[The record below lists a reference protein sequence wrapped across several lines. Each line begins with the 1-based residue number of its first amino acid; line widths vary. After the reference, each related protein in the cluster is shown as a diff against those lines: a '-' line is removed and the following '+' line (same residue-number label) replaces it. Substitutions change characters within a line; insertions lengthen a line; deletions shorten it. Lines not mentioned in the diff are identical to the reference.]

1 MLRPGR
7 SPTPSDLGHL
17 LIRPRPTGLE
27 ATTNL
32 PMIQVRQRRLA
43 EQGSPTMNER
53 TSNAAGGGFS
63 LVTGL
68 GRAPMTRHQV
78 HALGRVIGTV
88 PQPNRGR

>member
-1 MLRPGR
+1 
-7 SPTPSDLGHL
+7 
-17 LIRPRPTGLE
+17 
-27 ATTNL
+27 
-32 PMIQVRQRRLA
+32 
-43 EQGSPTMNER
+43 MNER